1 MSATPWPLRTLFEA
15 NRIIRRVARELQT
28 TAGWT
33 DNDQRDF
40 GHALCEGR
48 RAVRSIA
55 HDLTYAL
62 EWADQFRLKAQ
73 THSTDVE
80 ASVRAF
86 TIKVNT
92 TRKDIKLLRDWLD
105 SNKYVPGDAINRPK
119 ADQLEAFDRVT
130 HAIPEIAPWAWMPSR
145 LNRPARPSPPEYQIG
160 RRLTP
165 PRLLLVPALRWAHL
179 S

>member
-40 GHALCEGR
+40 DDALCEGR

-62 EWADQFRLKAQ
+62 EWADQFRPKAQ
-73 THSTDVE
+73 THNTDVE

-92 TRKDIKLLRDWLD
+92 TRKDIKLLRDWL
-105 SNKYVPGDAINRPK
+105 VPTSTFPVTRSIDPK
-119 ADQLEAFDRVT
+119 QTSL
-130 HAIPEIAPWAWMPSR
+130 
-145 LNRPARPSPPEYQIG
+145 RPSTG
-160 RRLTP
+160 
-165 PRLLLVPALRWAHL
+165 
-179 S
+179 